1 LSAEA
6 ESVVTEIDTVGDDG
20 AIDNDV
26 DAFWLKFNARDSYT
40 GCDRHHTNTRG
51 SNTRPTSTLVSNTVS
66 YVTNDTDPT
75 DNDDTSVT
83 APDNDDQLLDPY
95 TDDAFDTNTPST
107 HTRPKRYRATPAV
120 MPPDT
125 RPASNTP
132 TPYAVALLDSLWNT
146 LTFHNNT
153 SPAST
158 PEYDDGLTVG
168 GDRDDSAYRTVGD
181 SPSTPDDDDDPDH
194 VNDARDT
201 DVRPRG
207 NKDPDDE

>member
-1 LSAEA
+1 LSADA
-6 ESVVTEIDTVGDDG
+6 ESVVTEIDTVGDEG
-20 AIDNDV
+20 AIDREV
-26 DAFWLKFNARDSYT
+26 DAFTLKFNERDSNT
-40 GCDRHHTNTRG
+40 GWDRHHTYTRG

-66 YVTNDTDPT
+66 YDTYDTDPT
-75 DNDDTSVT
+75 GNEDNSVT

-95 TDDAFDTNTPST
+95 TDDAFDTNTSFT
-107 HTRPKRYRATPAV
+107 HTRPKRYRATPGV

-146 LTFHNNT
+146 LTFQNRT

-168 GDRDDSAYRTVGD
+168 GDSDDSA
-181 SPSTPDDDDDPDH
+181 
-194 VNDARDT
+194 
-201 DVRPRG
+201 
-207 NKDPDDE
+207 